1 MKPRAEKVAHELQRE
16 LAMILRDEIEDPR
29 VGFVTITRLHLT
41 DDLQHAR
48 VWFSC
53 LGDQAERD
61 ASLVGLQRA
70 ASFIRK
76 LIAER
81 MALRLVPELV
91 FQYDDALDAGDDV
104 LKTLNALK
112 SPPTEQA

>member
-1 MKPRAEKVAHELQRE
+1 MKPRAEKVAQELQRE
-16 LAMILRDEIEDPR
+16 LATILRDEIEDPR
-29 VGFVTITRLHLT
+29 VGFVTITRIHLT

-53 LGDQAERD
+53 LGSQAERD

-70 ASFIRK
+70 AGFIRK

-81 MALRLVPELV
+81 MTLRIVPEVL
-91 FQYDDALDAGDDV
+91 FQYDDTLDVGNDVIKALD
-104 LKTLNALK
+104 ALK
-112 SPPTEQA
+112 SPPMEQA